1 MWCPSPWPP
10 HTSSSTSSPQAN
22 HCPHPGFTSMHLG
35 WALFSGSSWRKHR
48 AQLACFPST
57 GDHCLSLTNSKVWK
71 TVVSFFFSYFFF
83 SVIQMGDYLRP
94 PLLHLDQKQKSW
106 IGVLMYFL
114 TCNCELQIFPI
125 TLGVDLGLISFRK
138 ELHCFCEQLGK
149 HYKLRT
155 ILKLTSS
162 SCAKRYVLT
171 NSQGGIIH
179 FHSMQLLREER
190 KYLFVHGKIH
200 LLLTHTEF
208 SPLVSHIYMFLLGML
223 HGQDLD
229 VLPCAPH
236 PTQPSKQKP
245 WYHQGSENLKTKA
258 RIGAGL
264 SARVPPFMLFQVLVG
279 SPQFHVSSAVSFE
292 NFQSWILAISVSE
305 CLFWHAN
312 GLRTSP
318 VKSIFRKS
326 TKWWPPPTKSSRHF
340 DLWSY
345 LTNV

>member
-1 MWCPSPWPP
+1 
-10 HTSSSTSSPQAN
+10 
-22 HCPHPGFTSMHLG
+22 
-35 WALFSGSSWRKHR
+35 
-48 AQLACFPST
+48 
-57 GDHCLSLTNSKVWK
+57 
-71 TVVSFFFSYFFF
+71 
-83 SVIQMGDYLRP
+83 MGDYLRP

-114 TCNCELQIFPI
+114 TCNCELQIFPR

-208 SPLVSHIYMFLLGML
+208 SPLVS
-223 HGQDLD
+223 
-229 VLPCAPH
+229 
-236 PTQPSKQKP
+236 TS
-245 WYHQGSENLKTKA
+245 T
-258 RIGAGL
+258 
-264 SARVPPFMLFQVLVG
+264 
-279 SPQFHVSSAVSFE
+279 HVSSGNAAWAGPRCPALCPTSHTAIKTETLVSPRFRKPQDKSQ
-292 NFQSWILAISVSE
+292 NWGRFISQSSSFHVVSGP
-305 CLFWHAN
+305 CRF
-312 GLRTSP
+312 SP
-318 VKSIFRKS
+318 VSCQFSSFFWKFSVLNFSYFSFRMSILTCRW
-326 TKWWPPPTKSSRHF
+326 TQDISSKI
-340 DLWSY
+340 DLSQI
-345 LTNV
+345 N